1 MRSYLFLVP
10 ALFLLIIWSSCRKD
24 LEYAQSSG
32 NLAFSKD
39 TVFLDTIFSNIGSS
53 TYMVKVYNK
62 TRDDVE
68 IPFIRLEQGQSS
80 YYRLNVDGVA
90 GKEFNNVLILAQD
103 SMFIFIETTY
113 DASANNSNSFLYTDA
128 IHFDAG
134 INLQKIQL
142 VTLVKD
148 AIFLF
153 PSTLSDG
160 TKETLVLGLDEN
172 GKEIRVNGFHL
183 SDDELEFTNEKPYVI
198 YGYAAVTK
206 GKELRMNAGTRVN
219 FHKDSGILIT
229 KGASLK
235 INGELSSDQ
244 ELLENEV
251 IFEGDRLESG
261 FENLSGQW
269 GTIWLSKGSVD
280 NVINHLTLKNAT
292 VGLLVEGDKT
302 VLSPT
307 LIIKNTQIYNS
318 ASVNLWAK
326 TATIIGENCVFGGAG
341 NSSLYCNLG
350 GYYLFTHTT
359 IANYWVH
366 GFRTGTALEID
377 NFTNDKVSDLIKADF
392 INCII
397 DGNMTRELYLGTNS
411 NDQFNYSF
419 SNCLIKFKD
428 GKAGIEQNPLY
439 DFENTS
445 HYNSI
450 YLNRDADFKEANRND
465 LRIGEMSFAGEKADL
480 DISLLLPFD
489 ILGIDRTSS
498 SDIGAYQI
506 NKDQD

>member
-1 MRSYLFLVP
+1 MRSYLYLVLV
-10 ALFLLIIWSSCRKD
+10 LFLLIVWSSCRKD

-32 NLAFSKD
+32 NLEFSKD

-53 TYMVKVYNK
+53 TYMVKVYNR

-68 IPFIRLEQGQSS
+68 IPSIRLEQGQGSH
-80 YYRLNVDGVA
+80 YRLNVDGVA
-90 GKEFNNVLILAQD
+90 GKEFNNVPILAQD

-113 DASANNSNSFLYTDA
+113 DISANNSSSFLNTDA
-128 IHFDAG
+128 IHFDVG

-142 VTLVKD
+142 VSLVKD

-153 PSTLSDG
+153 PRSLPDG
-160 TKETLVLGLDEN
+160 TKESLVLGLDEN

-183 SDDELEFTNEKPYVI
+183 SDDELEFTNEKPYII
-198 YGYAAVTK
+198 YGYAAVSE

-229 KGASLK
+229 KDASLK

-244 ELLENEV
+244 KLMENEV
-251 IFEGDRLESG
+251 IFEGDRLEPG
-261 FENLSGQW
+261 FKNLPGQW
-269 GTIWLSKGSVD
+269 GTIWLSKGSID
-280 NVINHLTLKNAT
+280 NVINYLTIKNAT
-292 VGLLVEGDKT
+292 IGLLVEGDKT
-302 VLSPT
+302 VPSPT

-326 TATIIGENCVFGGAG
+326 TATIIGENCVFGGAA

-350 GYYLFTHTT
+350 GDYSFTHTT

-366 GFRTGTALEID
+366 GFRTGPALKID
-377 NFTNDKVSDLIKADF
+377 NYTNDTVSDLIKADF
-392 INCII
+392 NNCII
-397 DGNMTRELYLGTNS
+397 DGNMTSELSLLTNGD
-411 NDQFNYSF
+411 DQFNYSF
-419 SNCLIKFKD
+419 SNCLIKYKN
-428 GKAGIEQNPLY
+428 GSAGTEQNPLY
-439 DFENTS
+439 DFESTS

-450 YLNRDADFKEANRND
+450 YLNQDADFKEANKND

-480 DISLLLPFD
+480 DISLLVPFD
-489 ILGIDRTSS
+489 ILGLDRTTSP
-498 SDIGAYQI
+498 DIGAYQI